1 MSHQKNFGIPA
12 NAIGLFVAALLSAS
26 VGLYTNN
33 SGFVLAGA
41 IFFVV
46 SLVVV
51 FQNFYGKE

>member
-1 MSHQKNFGIPA
+1 MNNQKKFGIPA